1 VSSQR
6 SNRLAIVLLVL
17 CASCAT
23 SGSTATS
30 ADERLDAPASWGSLA
45 EDVVLVGGF
54 GRVAALAVSQTRAFV
69 AGDGGIA
76 IYDRLGSRWLVPAP
90 LRGAREILVD
100 RMGRGTYI
108 YANGWWILSSDRTL
122 LPLSPGQAPS
132 RDEVIPSPDAQQ
144 ILRETPGLQSF
155 GALLTRDAQLRT
167 WPLSVLAR
175 APERNEIWAGT
186 NGGGVFVVDPVFL
199 RSTQM
204 PYGLRN
210 RSATALA
217 LAADGVWIAEEP
229 DAAAAPDL
237 AITFA
242 SEDLTTWR
250 WLSPAHG
257 AYAVAAMTVREH
269 YACMSTTIGA
279 IVVDLE
285 SSTPAVPRLHAYT
298 QLGDPTSA
306 WATPAGCWVGGTSG
320 FTRLPWPSDSAAR
333 AITFSNNGAA
343 SAFASSGDTTWIA
356 TMAGVRVHVSGSTD
370 GGEAAAGASHAALF
384 EATPAALPNAL
395 RGPIRALTLAGA
407 GLALVTDRELWL
419 TSGPARLSSA
429 VRVEAPIDRLGRI
442 RRIAGDE
449 RTLWLAGSRG
459 AAAFSLRDHRW
470 QYVTPSG
477 ATGAGGFAIDLDRAR
492 EVRDVV
498 LSARVAWLATAAG
511 VVRVARGADGMPR

>member
-1 VSSQR
+1 MSSQR
-6 SNRLAIVLLVL
+6 NRLAIVLLVL

-23 SGSTATS
+23 SGASATS
-30 ADERLDAPASWGSLA
+30 ADDRLDTPVSWGSLA

-54 GRVAALAVSQTRAFV
+54 GRVAALAVTQTRVFV

-76 IYDRLGSRWLVPAP
+76 IYDRLGSRWLVPVP
-90 LRGAREILVD
+90 LRGAPEILVD
-100 RMGRGTYI
+100 RMGRGAYI

-122 LPLSPGQAPS
+122 LPLSPGQTPS
-132 RDEVIPSPDAQQ
+132 RDEVIPTADALQ

-155 GALLTRDAQLRT
+155 GALLTRDARLRT
-167 WPLSVLAR
+167 WPLTVLAR
-175 APERNEIWAGT
+175 TPERNEIWAGT
-186 NGGGVFVVDPVFL
+186 NGGGIFVVDPVFL

-210 RSATALA
+210 RAATALA

-229 DAAAAPDL
+229 DATAAPDL

-257 AYAVAAMTVREH
+257 AYAVAAMAVREH

-285 SSTPAVPRLHAYT
+285 SSTQQIPHVHAYT

-320 FTRLPWPSDSAAR
+320 FTRLPWPSDSVAHAT
-333 AITFSNNGAA
+333 TFSNKGAA
-343 SAFASSGDTTWIA
+343 FAFASSGDTTWIA
-356 TMAGVRVHVSGSTD
+356 TMSGVRVHVSGAAEGSET
-370 GGEAAAGASHAALF
+370 AAGASHATLF
-384 EATPAALPNAL
+384 DAAPGSLPNAL
-395 RGPIRALTLAGA
+395 RGAIRALALAGD
-407 GLALVTDRELWL
+407 GLALATDRELWL

-429 VRVEAPIDRLGRI
+429 MRIEAPLERLGRI

-470 QYVTPSG
+470 RFVTPSG
-477 ATGAGGFAIDLDRAR
+477 ASGAGTFAIDLDRAR
-492 EVRDVV
+492 DVRDVA
-498 LSARVAWLATAAG
+498 LSPRVAWLATAAG

>member
-6 SNRLAIVLLVL
+6 NSLAIVILVL

-23 SGSTATS
+23 SSSSATS
-30 ADERLDAPASWGSLA
+30 ADERLDTPPSWGPVA

-54 GRVAALAVSQTRAFV
+54 GRVTALGVSQTRAFV
-69 AGDGGIA
+69 AGDGGVA
-76 IYDRLGSRWLVPAP
+76 IYDRLGSRWLVPVP
-90 LRGAREILVD
+90 MRGAREILVD
-100 RMGRGTYI
+100 RMGRGAYI
-108 YANGWWILSSDRTL
+108 YANSWWILSSDRTL
-122 LPLSPGQAPS
+122 LPLSPGQTPP

-155 GALLTRDAQLRT
+155 GGLLTRDAQLRT
-167 WPLSVLAR
+167 WPMTVLAR

-199 RSTQM
+199 RSAQM

-217 LAADGVWIAEEP
+217 LAADGVWIAEES
-229 DAAAAPDL
+229 DATAAPDL

-242 SEDLTTWR
+242 SADLTTWR
-250 WLSPAHG
+250 WLSAAHD
-257 AYAVAAMTVREH
+257 AYAVAAMAVREH

-285 SSTPAVPRLHAYT
+285 SSMQPIPRVQSYT

-320 FTRLPWPSDSAAR
+320 FTRLPWPSDSMAR
-333 AITFSNNGAA
+333 ATTFSNNSAA

-356 TMAGVRVHVSGSTD
+356 TMAGVRVHVSGATD
-370 GGEAAAGASHAALF
+370 GEAAAGASHAALL

-395 RGPIRALTLAGA
+395 RGPIRALTLAGP

-419 TSGPARLSSA
+419 TSGRARLSSA
-429 VRVEAPIDRLGRI
+429 VRVDAPVDRLGRI
-442 RRIAGDE
+442 RRITGDE

-459 AAAFSLRDHRW
+459 AAAFSLRDHHWRF
-470 QYVTPSG
+470 VTPSG
-477 ATGAGGFAIDLDRAR
+477 ATGPGMFAIDLDRAR
-492 EVRDVV
+492 DVRDVA

-511 VVRVARGADGMPR
+511 VVRIARGADGMPR

>member
-6 SNRLAIVLLVL
+6 KRLAIVFLVL

-23 SGSTATS
+23 SSSSATS
-30 ADERLDAPASWGSLA
+30 ADERLDTPPSWGPLA

-54 GRVAALAVSQTRAFV
+54 GRVTALAVSQTRAFV
-69 AGDGGIA
+69 GGDGGVA
-76 IYDRLGSRWLVPAP
+76 IYDRLGSRWLVPVP

-100 RMGRGTYI
+100 RMGRGAYI
-108 YANGWWILSSDRTL
+108 SANGWWILSSDRTL
-122 LPLSPGQAPS
+122 LPLSAGQAPS
-132 RDEVIPSPDAQQ
+132 RDDVIPTPDVQQ
-144 ILRETPGLQSF
+144 ILRETPGLLSF
-155 GALLTRDAQLRT
+155 GGLLTRDAQLHT
-167 WPLSVLAR
+167 WPLTVLAR

-186 NGGGVFVVDPVFL
+186 NGGGAFVVDPVFL

-229 DAAAAPDL
+229 DITAAPDL

-257 AYAVAAMTVREH
+257 AYVVAAMAVREH
-269 YACMSTTIGA
+269 YACISTTIGA
-279 IVVDLE
+279 IIVDLQ
-285 SSTPAVPRLHAYT
+285 SSTQPVPRVHAYT

-320 FTRLPWPSDSAAR
+320 FTRLPWPSDTVTHAT
-333 AITFSNNGAA
+333 TFSNNGAA

-356 TMAGVRVHVSGSTD
+356 TMAGVRVHVSGATD
-370 GGEAAAGASHAALF
+370 DGEAVAGASHAVLL
-384 EATPAALPNAL
+384 EATPAAMPNAL

-419 TSGPARLSSA
+419 TSGPARLSSS
-429 VRVEAPIDRLGRI
+429 VRVDAPVDRLGRV
-442 RRIAGDE
+442 RRITGDE
-449 RTLWLAGSRG
+449 RTIWLAGSRG
-459 AAAFSLRDHRW
+459 AAAFSLRDHHWRF
-470 QYVTPSG
+470 VTPSG

-492 EVRDVV
+492 DVRDVA